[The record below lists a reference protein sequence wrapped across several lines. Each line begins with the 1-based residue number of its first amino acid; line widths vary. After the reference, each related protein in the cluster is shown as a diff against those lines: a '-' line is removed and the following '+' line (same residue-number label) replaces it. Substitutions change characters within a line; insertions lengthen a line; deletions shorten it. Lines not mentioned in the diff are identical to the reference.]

1 MGGLSARLLRPAWI
15 GPLVFAALL
24 AFAVWAV
31 ALSITVRDLRAEVE
45 THVGWLRAVTE
56 GETPALR
63 SALEAMASREGAIG
77 DQSREGLRA
86 LNDGGV
92 DEAWTSATVRTLR
105 GETGR
110 LSAELGDHWS
120 ELSALVVIALFLAW
134 MLSALYVVARRQVM
148 QLDAL
153 RADLARRL
161 GELADRDRELE
172 QRLVELEDRDRV
184 LRTVAASIVH
194 EINNPLT
201 YVSLNLSTV
210 QRELRALDVPED
222 VTERLMRMA
231 GRAVDGAD
239 RVAQITRD
247 LRDLTL
253 PDAATEGPVD
263 LAQVLG
269 ASARLSS
276 GRMTSAVVELEIP
289 ESLPPVEGDAR
300 RLEQVF
306 LNLLLNAA
314 DACREKS
321 RARIR
326 VRAED
331 LGDRVAISVEDDGEG
346 IPAAVIERV
355 YEPFFTTKGEEGTGL
370 GLYVSKHVVEAHG
383 GLLSIVSEPK
393 RGTTVRVVLPVR
405 APV

>member
-1 MGGLSARLLRPAWI
+1 MGGLSARLLRPAWV
-15 GPLVFAALL
+15 GPLVFAALF

-31 ALSITVRDLRAEVE
+31 ALSVTVRDLRAEVE
-45 THVGWLRAVTE
+45 THVGWLRVVTE
-56 GETPALR
+56 GEATSVRP
-63 SALEAMASREGAIG
+63 ALEAMASRDGAIG
-77 DQSREGLRA
+77 TRGREGLRA
-86 LNDGGV
+86 LNGGGL
-92 DEAWTSATVRTLR
+92 DEAWTAATVRTLR

-110 LSAELGDHWS
+110 LSTELGDHWS

-247 LRDLTL
+247 LRELTL
-253 PDAATEGPVD
+253 PDAAADGPVD

-276 GRMTSAVVELEIP
+276 GRMTSAIVELEIP
-289 ESLPPVEGDAR
+289 ESLPAIEGDAR

-326 VRAED
+326 VRAEN

-346 IPAAVIERV
+346 IPAEVIERV
-355 YEPFFTTKGEEGTGL
+355 YEPFFTTKGDEGTGL

-383 GLLSIVSEPK
+383 GLLSIVSEPT

-405 APV
+405 APA